1 MTEQQ
6 KINLDRLELDF
17 ETYWNIFCQHI
28 PEAEKFVTI
37 KDRVKFGKK
46 YAKKYKSLCDA
57 QQEQIKSPCLFD
69 EFVSSLGNDS
79 CKQEFHEEIKMI
91 AKTIKLAL
99 NNALLFHSDSI
110 VNGVNDIVRQMILT
124 LDLNIS
130 ANNPDYRNRLNE
142 ILVFNWLV
150 ECKNLTIHEIAYP
163 LGNNKDCDFRC
174 FHKDGTEF
182 LIEVVSIHNID
193 LTKHDNAE
201 TFSVFINDKVQ
212 WKYADKSNGLE
223 GITNLKIFPILD
235 YVDNLVEFAPKIDTS
250 ISLPPFTVV
259 KNIVA
264 DKSEILLT
272 PIEKLKSDH

>member
-1 MTEQQ
+1 M
-6 KINLDRLELDF
+6 DRLKIDF
-17 ETYWNIFCQHI
+17 EILWGIFCQHI
-28 PEAEKFVTI
+28 PEAKELVSI
-37 KDRVKFGKK
+37 RDRAKFGKK
-46 YAKKYKSLCDA
+46 YAKKYKLLCDA

-150 ECKNLTIHEIAYP
+150 ECENLTIHEIAYP

-174 FHKDGTEF
+174 FHKDGTEL
-182 LIEVVSIHNID
+182 LIEVVSIQNID
-193 LTKHDNAE
+193 LAKQDNVE
-201 TFSVFINDKVQ
+201 TFSEFINNKIQ
-212 WKYADKSNGLE
+212 RKYTDKSKGLE
-223 GITNLKIFPILD
+223 VITNLKILPILD
-235 YVDNLVEFAPKIDTS
+235 YVDNLLKFAPKVDMC
-250 ISLPPFTVV
+250 ISLPPLTVV
-259 KNIVA
+259 KNIIE
-264 DKSEILLT
+264 DKGEILLT
-272 PIEKLKSDH
+272 PIERLKSNH